1 MGRRILATALT
12 CLLTGIPLPGQTAA
26 LGVVTQSIGGH
37 LGTAAASEGATIYE
51 GDRIETEE
59 NGSLS
64 LRAGTVQLSL
74 SANSLVVMKHDES
87 GLTPTL
93 ERGSVVFRT
102 ESGGLRLNAAD
113 VAVRPQS
120 PAPTLGQMTL
130 ETCAVV
136 VTSNVQALEVTAGP
150 ETKIVEEG
158 KSYRV
163 LLVDGACSANSH
175 RSPLAT
181 GKSRFLVLTLIGA
194 GATLAAIIPLIHKAL
209 ESPDHP

>member
-12 CLLTGIPLPGQTAA
+12 CLLTGIPLPGQTSA

-37 LGTAAASEGATIYE
+37 LGTAVASAGATIYD
-51 GDRIETEE
+51 GDRLDTEDK
-59 NGSLS
+59 GALG

-74 SANSLVVMKHDES
+74 FADTTVVMQHDES

-102 ESGGLRLNAAD
+102 EIGGLRLSASD
-113 VAVRPQS
+113 VRVRPQS
-120 PAPTLGQMTL
+120 SMPTVGQMTL
-130 ETCAVV
+130 ETCSVL
-136 VTSNVQALEVTAGP
+136 VTSRVQALEVTAGA

-163 LLVDGACSANSH
+163 LLGGPCSAKSK
-175 RSPLAT
+175 RPPLLS
-181 GKSRFLVLTLIGA
+181 GQRSRFLEVVLIGIGIA
-194 GATLAAIIPLIHKAL
+194 MIPILHEAL
-209 ESPDHP
+209 ESPDRP

>member
-1 MGRRILATALT
+1 MSRRILATALA
-12 CLLTGIPLPGQTAA
+12 CLLAGIPLSGQAPA
-26 LGVVTQSIGGH
+26 LGVVTQSLGGH
-37 LGTAAASEGATIYE
+37 LGTAAASEGATIYD

-59 NGSLS
+59 NGALS
-64 LRAGTVQLSL
+64 LRAGTVQISL

-93 ERGSVVFRT
+93 ERGSAVFRA
-102 ESGGLRLNAAD
+102 ESGGLRINAGD
-113 VAVRPQS
+113 VVVRPQS
-120 PAPTLGQMTL
+120 SAPTLGQLTL

-136 VTSNVQALEVTAGP
+136 VTSNVQALEVTAGA

-163 LLVDGACSANSH
+163 LLLDGACSANSH
-175 RSPLAT
+175 RAPLAT
-181 GKSRFLVLTLIGA
+181 GKSRFLPLVLIGA
-194 GATLAAIIPLIHKAL
+194 GAAIIPLLHKAL

>member
-1 MGRRILATALT
+1 MGRRILATALA
-12 CLLTGIPLPGQTAA
+12 CLLTGIPLPGQTPA
-26 LGVVTQSIGGH
+26 LGVVTQSSGGH
-37 LGTAAASEGATIYE
+37 LGTAAASEGATIYD

-59 NGSLS
+59 NGALS

-74 SANSLVVMKHDES
+74 SANSLIVMKHDES
-87 GLTPTL
+87 GLAPTL
-93 ERGSVVFRT
+93 ERGSVVFRA

-113 VAVRPQS
+113 VTVRPQS
-120 PAPTLGQMTL
+120 PAPTLGQLTL

-163 LLVDGACSANSH
+163 LLLGGACSANSH

-181 GKSRFLVLTLIGA
+181 GKSRFLALALIGA
-194 GATLAAIIPLIHKAL
+194 GAAIIPLLHKAL

>member
-1 MGRRILATALT
+1 MSRRILATVLA
-12 CLLTGIPLPGQTAA
+12 CLLTGIPLPGQAPA
-26 LGVVTQSIGGH
+26 LGVVTQSLHGH
-37 LGTAAASEGATIYE
+37 LGTAAASEGATIYD

-59 NGSLS
+59 NGSMS

-74 SANSLVVMKHDES
+74 SANSLVVVKHDES

-93 ERGSVVFRT
+93 ERGSVVFRA

-113 VAVRPQS
+113 VFVRPQS
-120 PAPTLGQMTL
+120 SAPTLGQMTL

-150 ETKIVEEG
+150 ETRVVEEG

-163 LLVDGACSANSH
+163 LLVDGACSSNLH
-175 RSPLAT
+175 RGPLAT
-181 GKSRFLVLTLIGA
+181 GKSRFLALALIGA
-194 GATLAAIIPLIHKAL
+194 GAAILPIILKAV